1 MGVPGSRSAA
11 LLRGRQKEG
20 GPHSP
25 GESLAAR
32 RTGYPECG
40 IHLPSGSL
48 YGDRQSS
55 GPTLLE
61 SGDFG
66 VRSLIQM
73 GRLNPLNSSNLQVLT
88 RARATRC
95 WSLTPSKSDFAG
107 VDSLRCRSWS
117 QPFEA
122 IERHNRT

>member
-40 IHLPSGSL
+40 IHLPAPGHSMVTVNPQGRRFWNQETLGSAL
-48 YGDRQSS
+48 
-55 GPTLLE
+55 
-61 SGDFG
+61 
-66 VRSLIQM
+66 
-73 GRLNPLNSSNLQVLT
+73 
-88 RARATRC
+88 
-95 WSLTPSKSDFAG
+95 
-107 VDSLRCRSWS
+107 
-117 QPFEA
+117 
-122 IERHNRT
+122 